1 MEKRVYEESEKHL
14 NKWFLYTYWVFSLL
28 ILAAAKKPSR
38 ANASQKR
45 VPMVIATGG
54 DNAMFASG
62 LFEVDFLCLIYM

>member
-1 MEKRVYEESEKHL
+1 M
-14 NKWFLYTYWVFSLL
+14 FSLL

-54 DNAMFASG
+54 DKAMLASG
-62 LFEVDFLCLIYM
+62 LLEVNFLSLIYM